1 MSDPTSSLTSSSDRD
16 GVNLRLIW
24 PQWQGG
30 GTSSVKEFAS
40 EFPLDVARR
49 GYAVGSAVLDAV
61 LPPHDGPAA
70 TVPVTMSDI
79 GLEERDGIEA
89 KTVILEQL
97 AAALQV
103 IGEYDPA
110 RITTFG
116 GECSVSVAP
125 FSELARR
132 YSDDLAILWID
143 SHPDVGTANSEYPG
157 YHAMAVAVLTGHGD
171 PEVLELLPATVSSD
185 RVALVGVHSW
195 DVDDYPNAADWG
207 IQSFSPAELHETTR
221 PLLDWVATTGCSRVA
236 IHFDVDT
243 IDSNE
248 IVLGLGAEPGGLT
261 SAEVRRI
268 VADVEGAA
276 DVVGFTIAEFIP
288 RQVMHLQQLLSGFPL
303 ISQTVGWADEQSD
316 QSRQGC

>member
-1 MSDPTSSLTSSSDRD
+1 MTHSNSSPTSGSVHD

-40 EFPLDVARR
+40 EFPLDDARR

-61 LPPHDGPAA
+61 LPSHDGPTA
-70 TVPVTMSDI
+70 TVPVTMSDD
-79 GLEERDGIEA
+79 GLEERDGVEA

-97 AAALQV
+97 AAALEV
-103 IGEYDPA
+103 IGQHDPA
-110 RITTFG
+110 RITTLG

-132 YSDDLAILWID
+132 YGEDLAILWID
-143 SHPDVGTANSEYPG
+143 SHPDVGTPKSEYPG
-157 YHAMAVAVLTGHGD
+157 YHAMAVAALTGHGD
-171 PEVLELLPATVSSD
+171 PDVLDLLPATVSPD
-185 RVALVGVHSW
+185 RVALVGLHSW
-195 DVDDYPNAADWG
+195 SDDDFPNVAEWG
-207 IQSFSPAELHETTR
+207 IQSFSPDDLRETTR
-221 PLLDWVATTGCSRVA
+221 PLLDWVAATGCSRVA

-248 IVLGLGAEPGGLT
+248 IVLGLGAEPNGLT

-268 VADVEGAA
+268 VTDVDRAV

-288 RQVMHLQQLLSGFPL
+288 RQVMHLQQVLSGFPL
-303 ISQTVGWADEQSD
+303 ISGTTVG
-316 QSRQGC
+316 